1 MSQRLCR
8 AMPVVAYVGRTDMN
22 QVAKAERVSAR
33 AIAGFIEETL
43 IKTGLPAADAGK
55 VAELMCEA
63 DLTGADAHGIFRLP
77 QYVKRLRAGGINS
90 RPTITVERTAAAT
103 GLVDGDNGMGHL
115 VMARAAETAIELARA
130 SGIGWV
136 GARRSNHAGA
146 AGVYAALPLPHG
158 MVGIYGVVAS
168 ANHMPVWGGVE
179 SLLGTNPVAI
189 AIPAGEEAPIVL
201 DIATSVV
208 SYGTIKSHRL
218 QKKPLPEGWM
228 VNTKDGQPLTD
239 PARSGEGVL
248 LPIGG
253 YKGSGLAL
261 ILGLLAGPLN
271 GAAFGRDVFDFNF
284 NDTDACNT
292 GHFIIALD
300 VARFTPLD
308 TFKAD
313 MDRHL
318 RDLRTSKPLPGFD
331 AVRLP
336 GQERTSRLADRLNNG
351 VPLPGDRI
359 EQLDAFAGGIGIQ
372 PLRAR

>member
-1 MSQRLCR
+1 MDQ
-8 AMPVVAYVGRTDMN
+8 VV
-22 QVAKAERVSAR
+22 KAERVSAG
-33 AIAGFIEETL
+33 AIIAFIEDAL
-43 IKTGLPAADAGK
+43 VKTGLPPADAGK

-77 QYVKRLRAGGINS
+77 QYVKRLRAGGINA
-90 RPTITVERTAAAT
+90 RPGIKVERTAAAT
-103 GLVDGDNGMGHL
+103 ALVDGDNGMGHL

-130 SGIGWV
+130 SGLGWV
-136 GARRSNHAGA
+136 GAQHSNHAGA

-218 QKKPLPEGWM
+218 QQKPLPEGWM
-228 VNTKDGQPLTD
+228 VNTRDGQPLTD

-308 TFKAD
+308 TFKSE

-318 RDLRTSKPLPGFD
+318 RDLRSSKPLSGFD

-336 GQERTSRLADRLNNG
+336 GQERRSRRADRLANG
-351 VPLPGDRI
+351 VPMPRELVA
-359 EQLDAFAGGIGIQ
+359 QLDAFAEEIGIKL
-372 PLRAR
+372 LRGR

>member
-1 MSQRLCR
+1 MDQVNTASRIPAKVIAEFIADSLKSVG
-8 AMPVVAYVGRTDMN
+8 MPAGDA
-22 QVAKAERVSAR
+22 AKA
-33 AIAGFIEETL
+33 
-43 IKTGLPAADAGK
+43 
-55 VAELMCEA
+55 AELMTEA
-63 DLTGADAHGIFRLP
+63 DLTGADAHGVFRLP
-77 QYVKRLRAGGINS
+77 QYVKRLRAGGINAKPDI
-90 RPTITVERTAAAT
+90 RVEKTAAAT
-103 GLVDGDNGMGHL
+103 AMVEGDNGMGHL
-115 VMARAAETAIELARA
+115 VMARAAETAIELARDA
-130 SGIGWV
+130 GVGWV
-136 GARRSNHAGA
+136 GARGSNHAGA
-146 AGVYAALPLPHG
+146 AGVYAALPLAHG

-179 SLLGTNPVAI
+179 ALLGTNPVAI

-218 QKKPLPEGWM
+218 QGKTLPEGWM
-228 VNTKDGQPLTD
+228 VNTKDGTPLTD

-271 GAAFGRDVFDFNF
+271 RAAFGRDVFDFNF

-300 VARFTPLD
+300 VNRFTPIA
-308 TFKAD
+308 TFKAE

-318 RDLRTSKPLPGFD
+318 RDLRASKPLPGFD

-336 GQERTSRLADRLNNG
+336 GQERRSRREDRLRNG
-351 VPLPGDRI
+351 VALPRELI
-359 EQLDAFAGGIGIQ
+359 AQLDSLASELSVKR
-372 PLRAR
+372 LRER

>member
-1 MSQRLCR
+1 MDQ
-8 AMPVVAYVGRTDMN
+8 VV
-22 QVAKAERVSAR
+22 KAERVSAG
-33 AIAGFIEETL
+33 AIIAFIEDAL
-43 IKTGLPAADAGK
+43 VKTGLPPADARK

-63 DLTGADAHGIFRLP
+63 DLTGADAHGIFRLQ
-77 QYVKRLRAGGINS
+77 QYVKRLRAGGVKA
-90 RPTITVERTAAAT
+90 RPSIKVERTAAAIA
-103 GLVDGDNGMGHL
+103 LVDGDNGMGHL

-146 AGVYAALPLPHG
+146 AGVYAALPLSHG

-228 VNTKDGQPLTD
+228 VNTKDGQPLID

-308 TFKAD
+308 AFKSD

-336 GQERTSRLADRLNNG
+336 GQERRSRRADRLANG
-351 VPLPGDRI
+351 VPMPRELI
-359 EQLDAFAGGIGIQ
+359 EQLDAFAGEIGIKL
-372 PLRAR
+372 LRGR

>member
-1 MSQRLCR
+1 
-8 AMPVVAYVGRTDMN
+8 MN
-22 QVAKAERVSAR
+22 QMATAERVPAR
-33 AIAGFIEETL
+33 AISGFIEDSL
-43 IKTGLPAADAGK
+43 AKVGLPSADARK
-55 VAELMCEA
+55 VAELMCAA

-77 QYVKRLRAGGINS
+77 QYVKRLRGGGVNP
-90 RPTITVERTAAAT
+90 RPDIRVEKTAAAT
-103 GLVDGDNGMGHL
+103 ALVDGDNGMGHL
-115 VMARAAETAIELARA
+115 VMARAAETAVELARA

-146 AGVYAALPLPHG
+146 AGVYAELPLAHG

-168 ANHMPVWGGVE
+168 ANHMPAWGGVE
-179 SLLGTNPVAI
+179 SLLGTNPVAF
-189 AIPAGEEAPIVL
+189 AIPAGQEAPIVL

-218 QKKPLPEGWM
+218 QGKPLPDGWM
-228 VNTKDGQPLTD
+228 VNTKDGKPLND
-239 PARSGEGVL
+239 AARSGEGVL

-261 ILGLLAGPLN
+261 VLGLLSGPLN

-308 TFKAD
+308 TFKAE

-318 RDLRTSKPLPGFD
+318 RDLRTSKPLPGFGE
-331 AVRLP
+331 VRLP
-336 GQERTSRLADRLNNG
+336 GQERRTRREDRLTNG
-351 VPLPGDRI
+351 VPMPRELIG
-359 EQLDAFAGGIGIQ
+359 ELDKFAGELGVK
-372 PLRAR
+372 PLRER

>member
-1 MSQRLCR
+1 
-8 AMPVVAYVGRTDMN
+8 
-22 QVAKAERVSAR
+22 
-33 AIAGFIEETL
+33 
-43 IKTGLPAADAGK
+43 
-55 VAELMCEA
+55 
-63 DLTGADAHGIFRLP
+63 
-77 QYVKRLRAGGINS
+77 
-90 RPTITVERTAAAT
+90 
-103 GLVDGDNGMGHL
+103 
-115 VMARAAETAIELARA
+115 
-130 SGIGWV
+130 
-136 GARRSNHAGA
+136 
-146 AGVYAALPLPHG
+146 

-308 TFKAD
+308 AFKSD

-336 GQERTSRLADRLNNG
+336 GQERRSRRADRLANG
-351 VPLPGDRI
+351 VPMPRELI
-359 EQLDAFAGGIGIQ
+359 SQLDTFSDEIGIK

>member
-1 MSQRLCR
+1 
-8 AMPVVAYVGRTDMN
+8 
-22 QVAKAERVSAR
+22 
-33 AIAGFIEETL
+33 
-43 IKTGLPAADAGK
+43 
-55 VAELMCEA
+55 
-63 DLTGADAHGIFRLP
+63 
-77 QYVKRLRAGGINS
+77 
-90 RPTITVERTAAAT
+90 
-103 GLVDGDNGMGHL
+103 
-115 VMARAAETAIELARA
+115 
-130 SGIGWV
+130 
-136 GARRSNHAGA
+136 
-146 AGVYAALPLPHG
+146 

-228 VNTKDGQPLTD
+228 VNTKDGAPLTD

-308 TFKAD
+308 TFKSE

-336 GQERTSRLADRLNNG
+336 GQERRTRRADRRNNG
-351 VPLPGDRI
+351 VPMPGELI
-359 EQLDAFAGGIGIQ
+359 EQLDAFAGEIGIK
-372 PLRAR
+372 PLRVR

>member
-1 MSQRLCR
+1 M
-8 AMPVVAYVGRTDMN
+8 MN
-22 QVAKAERVSAR
+22 QIGAAARIPAR
-33 AIAGFIEETL
+33 AVAGFIADSL
-43 IKTGLPAADAGK
+43 AKAGLPGADAAK

-77 QYVKRLRAGGINS
+77 QYVKRLRGGAVNPCPAI
-90 RPTITVERTAAAT
+90 RVEKTAPAT
-103 GLVDGDNGMGHL
+103 ALVDGDNGMGHL
-115 VMARAAETAIELARA
+115 VMARAVETAIELART

-146 AGVYAALPLPHG
+146 AGVYAELPLAHG

-168 ANHMPVWGGVE
+168 ANHMPAWGGVE
-179 SLLGTNPVAI
+179 SLLGTNPVAF

-218 QKKPLPEGWM
+218 LGKPLPEGWM
-228 VNTKDGQPLTD
+228 VNTKDGRPLTD

-261 ILGLLAGPLN
+261 VLGLLSGPLN

-284 NDTDACNT
+284 NDSDACNT

-308 TFKAD
+308 TFKAEI
-313 MDRHL
+313 DRHL
-318 RDLRTSKPLPGFD
+318 RDLRTSKPLPGVD

-336 GQERTSRLADRLNNG
+336 GQERRTRRADRLANG
-351 VPLPGDRI
+351 VPMPRELI
-359 EQLDAFAGGIGIQ
+359 EQLDTFAAELGVR
-372 PLRAR
+372 PLRER

>member
-1 MSQRLCR
+1 MDQ
-8 AMPVVAYVGRTDMN
+8 VV
-22 QVAKAERVSAR
+22 KAERVSAR
-33 AIAGFIEETL
+33 AIIGFIEDAL
-43 IKTGLPAADAGK
+43 VQAGLPAADAGK
-55 VAELMCEA
+55 AAELMCEA

-77 QYVKRLRAGGINS
+77 QYVKRLRAGGINP
-90 RPTITVERTAAAT
+90 RPNIAVERTAAAT
-103 GLVDGDNGMGHL
+103 ALVDGDNGLGHL

-146 AGVYAALPLPHG
+146 AGVYAELPLPHG

-218 QKKPLPEGWM
+218 QKKPLQEGWM
-228 VNTKDGQPLTD
+228 VNTKDGAPLTD

-271 GAAFGRDVFDFNF
+271 GAVFGRDVFDFNF

-308 TFKAD
+308 TFKSE

-336 GQERTSRLADRLNNG
+336 GQERRTRRAERLANG
-351 VPLPGDRI
+351 VPMPG
-359 EQLDAFAGGIGIQ
+359 ELVSELDKLAGEAGIT
-372 PLRAR
+372 PLGGR

>member
-1 MSQRLCR
+1 
-8 AMPVVAYVGRTDMN
+8 MN
-22 QVAKAERVSAR
+22 QTATSERIAAPAITGLIAESLAKA
-33 AIAGFIEETL
+33 
-43 IKTGLPAADAGK
+43 GLPAADAGK

-77 QYVKRLRAGGINS
+77 QYVKRLRAGGINP
-90 RPTITVERTAAAT
+90 RPDIRVEQTAPAT
-103 GLVDGDNGMGHL
+103 ALVDGDNGMGHL
-115 VMARAAETAIELARA
+115 VMARAADTAIELARA
-130 SGIGWV
+130 CGVAWV

-146 AGVYAALPLPHG
+146 AGVYAALPLAHD

-168 ANHMPVWGGVE
+168 ANHMPVWGGIE

-218 QKKPLPEGWM
+218 QGKPLPEGWM
-228 VNTKDGQPLTD
+228 VNTRDGGPLTD

-261 ILGLLAGPLN
+261 VLGLLSGTLN
-271 GAAFGRDVFDFNF
+271 GAAFGRDVFDFNA
-284 NDTDACNT
+284 NDVDACNT
-292 GHFIIALD
+292 GHFIVALD
-300 VARFTPLD
+300 VARFSPLA
-308 TFKAD
+308 TFKVE

-336 GQERTSRLADRLNNG
+336 GQERRSRRADRLANG
-351 VPLPGDRI
+351 VPMPRALLGELDR
-359 EQLDAFAGGIGIQ
+359 LAGELGVK
-372 PLRAR
+372 PLRGRL

>member
-1 MSQRLCR
+1 
-8 AMPVVAYVGRTDMN
+8 
-22 QVAKAERVSAR
+22 
-33 AIAGFIEETL
+33 
-43 IKTGLPAADAGK
+43 
-55 VAELMCEA
+55 MCEA

-77 QYVKRLRAGGINS
+77 QYVKRLRGRGINP
-90 RPTITVERTAAAT
+90 RPAITVERTAAAT

-208 SYGTIKSHRL
+208 SYGTVKSHRL
-218 QKKPLPEGWM
+218 QKKPMPEGWM
-228 VNTKDGQPLTD
+228 VNTKDGAPLTD
-239 PARSGEGVL
+239 PARSAEGVL

-271 GAAFGRDVFDFNF
+271 GAVFGRDVFDFNF

-308 TFKAD
+308 TFKSE

-336 GQERTSRLADRLNNG
+336 GQERRTRRADRLKNG
-351 VPLPGDRI
+351 VPMPG
-359 EQLDAFAGGIGIQ
+359 ELVSELDKLASETGIT
-372 PLRAR
+372 PLRGR

>member
-1 MSQRLCR
+1 
-8 AMPVVAYVGRTDMN
+8 
-22 QVAKAERVSAR
+22 
-33 AIAGFIEETL
+33 
-43 IKTGLPAADAGK
+43 
-55 VAELMCEA
+55 
-63 DLTGADAHGIFRLP
+63 
-77 QYVKRLRAGGINS
+77 
-90 RPTITVERTAAAT
+90 
-103 GLVDGDNGMGHL
+103 
-115 VMARAAETAIELARA
+115 ARAADTAIELARDA
-130 SGIGWV
+130 GVAWV
-136 GARRSNHAGA
+136 GTRRSNHAGA
-146 AGVYAALPLPHG
+146 AGAYAALMLPHD

-218 QKKPLPEGWM
+218 QKKPLQEGWM
-228 VNTKDGQPLTD
+228 VNTKDGAPLTD
-239 PARSGEGVL
+239 PARSSEGVL

-284 NDTDACNT
+284 NDTDASNT

-308 TFKAD
+308 TFKSE

-318 RDLRTSKPLPGFD
+318 HDLRTSKPLPGFD
-331 AVRLP
+331 AVAAWTGAP
-336 GQERTSRLADRLNNG
+336 H
-351 VPLPGDRI
+351 
-359 EQLDAFAGGIGIQ
+359 
-372 PLRAR
+372 

>member
-1 MSQRLCR
+1 MDQ
-8 AMPVVAYVGRTDMN
+8 VV
-22 QVAKAERVSAR
+22 KAERISAR
-33 AIAGFIEETL
+33 AIAGFIEDAL
-43 IKTGLPAADAGK
+43 VKTGLPASDAGK

-77 QYVKRLRAGGINS
+77 QYVKRLRAGGINP
-90 RPTITVERTAAAT
+90 RPNITVERTAAAT
-103 GLVDGDNGMGHL
+103 ALVDGDNGMGHL
-115 VMARAAETAIELARA
+115 VMARAAETATELARA
-130 SGIGWV
+130 SGVGWV

-146 AGVYAALPLPHG
+146 AGVYAALPLSHG

-308 TFKAD
+308 MFKAE

-318 RDLRTSKPLPGFD
+318 RDLRTSRPLPGFD

-336 GQERTSRLADRLNNG
+336 GQERRSRRADRLANG
-351 VPLPGDRI
+351 VPMPRELI
-359 EQLDAFAGGIGIQ
+359 EQLDAFAGEMGIKL
-372 PLRAR
+372 LRGR

>member
-1 MSQRLCR
+1 MSTSATEQADGHATEPRRLPVA
-8 AMPVVAYVGRTDMN
+8 AMLAF
-22 QVAKAERVSAR
+22 AKDAFLAC
-33 AIAGFIEETL
+33 
-43 IKTGLPAADAGK
+43 GLPEHDADI
-55 VAELMCEA
+55 VANAVIEA
-63 DLTGADAHGIFRLP
+63 DLTGSDAHGIFRLA
-77 QYVKRLRAGGINS
+77 QYVRWLREGRINPRPDIKTINS
-90 RPTITVERTAAAT
+90 GPATA
-103 GLVDGDNGMGHL
+103 VFDGDNGMGHL
-115 VMARAAETAIELARA
+115 VMSHAAHVAVEIARE
-130 SGIGWV
+130 SGVAWV

-146 AGVYAALPLPHG
+146 AGIYAALPLPHG

-189 AIPAGEEAPIVL
+189 AIQAGEEAPIVL
-201 DIATSVV
+201 DVATSVV

-308 TFKAD
+308 TFKSE

-331 AVRLP
+331 SVRLP
-336 GQERTSRLADRLNNG
+336 GQERRSRRADRLANG
-351 VPLPGDRI
+351 VPMPRELI
-359 EQLDAFAGGIGIQ
+359 EQLDAFAGETGIK

>member
-1 MSQRLCR
+1 MDQVNTASRIPAKVIAEFIADSLKSVG
-8 AMPVVAYVGRTDMN
+8 MPAGDA
-22 QVAKAERVSAR
+22 AKA
-33 AIAGFIEETL
+33 
-43 IKTGLPAADAGK
+43 
-55 VAELMCEA
+55 AELMTEA
-63 DLTGADAHGIFRLP
+63 DLTGADAHGVFRLP
-77 QYVKRLRAGGINS
+77 QYVKRLRAGGINAKPDI
-90 RPTITVERTAAAT
+90 RVEKTAAAT
-103 GLVDGDNGMGHL
+103 AMVEGDNGMGHL
-115 VMARAAETAIELARA
+115 VMARAAETAIELARDA
-130 SGIGWV
+130 GVGWV
-136 GARRSNHAGA
+136 GARGSNHAGA
-146 AGVYAALPLPHG
+146 AGVYAALPLAHG

-179 SLLGTNPVAI
+179 ALLGTNPVAI

-218 QKKPLPEGWM
+218 QGKTLPEGWM
-228 VNTKDGQPLTD
+228 VNTKDGTPLTD

-271 GAAFGRDVFDFNF
+271 RAAFGRDVFDFNF

-300 VARFTPLD
+300 VNRFTPIA
-308 TFKAD
+308 TFKAE

-318 RDLRTSKPLPGFD
+318 RDLRASKPLPGFD

-336 GQERTSRLADRLNNG
+336 GQERRSRREDRLRNG
-351 VPLPGDRI
+351 VALPRELI
-359 EQLDAFAGGIGIQ
+359 AQLDSLASE
-372 PLRAR
+372 LSVKRLLER

>member
-1 MSQRLCR
+1 
-8 AMPVVAYVGRTDMN
+8 MN
-22 QVAKAERVSAR
+22 QVATVERVSAR
-33 AIAGFIEETL
+33 AIASFIEDAL
-43 IKTGLPAADAGK
+43 VKNGLPAAEAGK

-77 QYVKRLRAGGINS
+77 QYVKRLRGGGINP
-90 RPTITVERTAAAT
+90 RPTIRVERTAPAT
-103 GLVDGDNGMGHL
+103 ALVDGDNGMGHL

-130 SGIGWV
+130 SGVGWV

-146 AGVYAALPLPHG
+146 AGVYAALPLAHG
-158 MVGIYGVVAS
+158 MIGIYGVVAS

-179 SLLGTNPVAI
+179 SLLGTNPVAA

-218 QKKPLPEGWM
+218 QGKPLPEGWM
-228 VNTKDGQPLTD
+228 INTKDGQPLTD

-261 ILGLLAGPLN
+261 VLGLLAGPLN

-292 GHFIIALD
+292 GHFMIALD

-308 TFKAD
+308 VFKAE

-336 GQERTSRLADRLNNG
+336 GQERRSRRADRLANG
-351 VPLPGDRI
+351 VPMPRELIG
-359 EQLDAFAGGIGIQ
+359 ELDKFAGEMGIT